1 MSSPRFYFLT
11 GCASGIGRHLSDRL
25 IARGDHVFATD
36 INIEALATYAREH
49 GWPEDRARVRRLDV
63 RDPED
68 WRAAMSEAVAAF
80 GQIDVAMN
88 IAGYMLAGWA
98 HEAPREEVDR
108 HFDINVKGVIYGTQ
122 EAARRMIAQGR
133 GQIINI
139 ASIAALAPIPG
150 ISLYAASKYAVRA
163 FSLAAAQELRE
174 HGVHVTTLCPDA
186 IRTPLL
192 APQKNL
198 DAAAVVF
205 SSPRLFSVEE
215 IGDVILHRAI
225 PRKPVQIVLPAWRGW
240 LAQLTNL
247 FPQLAF
253 AIGPLFRK
261 RGARKQR
268 AFFVELK

>member
-1 MSSPRFYFLT
+1 MNSPRFYFLT

-25 IARGDHVFATD
+25 IARGDRLFATD
-36 INIEALATYAREH
+36 INIEALAAYAREH
-49 GWPEDRARVRRLDV
+49 GWPEDRVRVRRLDV
-63 RDPED
+63 RNPED
-68 WRAAMSEAVAAF
+68 WQAAMSEAVAAF
-80 GQIDVAMN
+80 GQVDVVMN
-88 IAGYMLAGWA
+88 VAGYMLAGWA
-98 HEAPREEVDR
+98 HEASREEVDR

-122 EAARRMIAQGR
+122 EAARRMMAQGH

-150 ISLYAASKYAVRA
+150 ISLYTASKYAVRA

-174 HGVHVTTLCPDA
+174 HHVYVTTLCPDA

-198 DAAAVVF
+198 EAAALVF
-205 SSPRLFSVEE
+205 STPKLYTVEE
-215 IGDVILHRAI
+215 IGDVILNRAI
-225 PRKPVQIVLPAWRGW
+225 PKKPMQIVLPVWRGW
-240 LAQLTNL
+240 LAHLANV

-253 AIGPLFRK
+253 ILGPFFRK
-261 RGARKQR
+261 RGAQKQR